1 MPREMIDN
9 VTEIKTVNWISISDA
24 EYKKLTQF
32 VYDYIGI
39 NLTEQKR
46 NLLMGRLQKVLRE
59 KKFNNFTDYYNF
71 LVADKSGAALS
82 ELANFISTNHTFFWR
97 ENDHFEFFQ
106 KRVMPEIVERK
117 RMQNSNDI
125 RIWCAGC
132 STGEE
137 PYTLVMLMKEAL
149 GASYSDF
156 TAGILATDISE
167 KALDIA
173 RAGKYSSYRMKS
185 MPEHLKKKYFKKIGD
200 DWHVIDSVKSEV
212 TYRRFNLMNDV
223 FPFKKA
229 FDSIFCRNVMI
240 YFDEQ
245 TRIALVQKF
254 YDISAHSAYLFIG
267 HSETIKRETTQ
278 YKFVSPAIY
287 KKI

>member
-149 GASYSDF
+149 GGS
-156 TAGILATDISE
+156 
-167 KALDIA
+167 
-173 RAGKYSSYRMKS
+173 
-185 MPEHLKKKYFKKIGD
+185 
-200 DWHVIDSVKSEV
+200 
-212 TYRRFNLMNDV
+212 
-223 FPFKKA
+223 
-229 FDSIFCRNVMI
+229 
-240 YFDEQ
+240 
-245 TRIALVQKF
+245 
-254 YDISAHSAYLFIG
+254 
-267 HSETIKRETTQ
+267 
-278 YKFVSPAIY
+278 
-287 KKI
+287 